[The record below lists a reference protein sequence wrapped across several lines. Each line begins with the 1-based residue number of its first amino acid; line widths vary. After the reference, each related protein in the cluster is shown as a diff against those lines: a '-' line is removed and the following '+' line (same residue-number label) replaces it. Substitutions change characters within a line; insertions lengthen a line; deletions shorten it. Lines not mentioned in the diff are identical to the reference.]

1 MRVKVIWP
9 LKFVYV
15 MSEGGATGV
24 LAAMRGQWASMTGMA
39 FMFVSTIMRGRSV
52 QPIYN
57 IPDARAFGEE
67 GASKAAFVALELAMI
82 GVFTIVIIWLA
93 RRGLE
98 FFIKAIVLFAL
109 WMSLFY
115 AVQPYMALGMIYSG
129 TTEINP
135 VITFILV
142 TYSALFFSL
151 YRYPEKKQSISLA
164 FIFGIALIHMMLFG
178 VPFFIVLTLLFSIGA
193 IWLLH
198 IYPEWYV
205 VNGVGIMV
213 GAGVITLIGVSF
225 VPVLIIGFMIAAAIY
240 DYWAVNGSK
249 HMLELADTMI
259 DLKLP
264 VLLVAPKNADYSFIE
279 EDDSVMRDKEIEVT
293 KMDWED
299 PVPHIKNEE
308 GRPTKGRDA
317 LFMGLGDVIFPGMLV
332 ISSVSFLPQTGGE
345 VTYFSAFGVM
355 YADSLTVAMGTLF
368 GGLLGYFALMT
379 QVARGKPQ
387 AGLPLLNGGS
397 ILGYLVSGYF
407 ALGIDNLWQDIT
419 FF

>member
-39 FMFVSTIMRGRSV
+39 FMFVSTIMIGLSV

-57 IPDARAFGEE
+57 IPEARAFGEE
-67 GASKAAFVALELAMI
+67 GASKGAFVALELAMI

-115 AVQPYMALGMIYSG
+115 AVQPYVALVLYFLGLDTLFVVAILSIAISSGSIY
-129 TTEINP
+129 
-135 VITFILV
+135 
-142 TYSALFFSL
+142 
-151 YRYPEKKQSISLA
+151 
-164 FIFGIALIHMMLFG
+164 
-178 VPFFIVLTLLFSIGA
+178 
-193 IWLLH
+193 LLH
-198 IYPEWYV
+198 IFPEWYV

>member
-39 FMFVSTIMRGRSV
+39 FMFVSTIMIGLSV

-57 IPDARAFGEE
+57 IPEARAFGEE
-67 GASKAAFVALELAMI
+67 GASKGAFVALELAMI

-151 YRYPEKKQSISLA
+151 YRYPEKKESISLA

-308 GRPTKGRDA
+308 GRPTKG
-317 LFMGLGDVIFPGMLV
+317 L
-332 ISSVSFLPQTGGE
+332 
-345 VTYFSAFGVM
+345 
-355 YADSLTVAMGTLF
+355 SL
-368 GGLLGYFALMT
+368 
-379 QVARGKPQ
+379 
-387 AGLPLLNGGS
+387 
-397 ILGYLVSGYF
+397 IH
-407 ALGIDNLWQDIT
+407 I
-419 FF
+419 

>member
-1 MRVKVIWP
+1 VRVKVIWP

-39 FMFVSTIMRGRSV
+39 FMFVSTILIGLSV

-57 IPDARAFGEE
+57 IPEARAFGEE
-67 GASKAAFVALELAMI
+67 GASKGAFVALELAMI

-115 AVQPYMALGMIYSG
+115 AVQPYVALVLYFLGLDTLFVVAILSIAISSGSIY
-129 TTEINP
+129 
-135 VITFILV
+135 
-142 TYSALFFSL
+142 
-151 YRYPEKKQSISLA
+151 
-164 FIFGIALIHMMLFG
+164 
-178 VPFFIVLTLLFSIGA
+178 
-193 IWLLH
+193 LLH
-198 IYPEWYV
+198 IFPEWYV

-293 KMDWED
+293 KIDWED

-407 ALGIDNLWQDIT
+407 TLGIDNLWQDIT

>member
-9 LKFVYV
+9 LKFVYT
-15 MSEGGATGV
+15 MSEGGATDL

-39 FMFVSTIMRGRSV
+39 FMFVSTILIGLSV

-57 IPDARAFGEE
+57 IPEARAFGQE
-67 GASKAAFVALELAMI
+67 GASKGAFVALELAMI

-115 AVQPYMALGMIYSG
+115 AVQPYVAL
-129 TTEINP
+129 
-135 VITFILV
+135 V
-142 TYSALFFSL
+142 L
-151 YRYPEKKQSISLA
+151 YFL
-164 FIFGIALIHMMLFG
+164 GLDT
-178 VPFFIVLTLLFSIGA
+178 VFIVGILSIA
-193 IWLLH
+193 ISSGSIYLLH
-198 IYPEWYV
+198 IFPEWYV